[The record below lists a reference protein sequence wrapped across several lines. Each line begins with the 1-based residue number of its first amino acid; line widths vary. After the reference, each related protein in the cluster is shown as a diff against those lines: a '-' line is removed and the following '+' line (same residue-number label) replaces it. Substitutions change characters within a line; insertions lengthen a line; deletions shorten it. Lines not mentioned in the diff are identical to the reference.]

1 MFLTAII
8 VLLIYLLILYRLK
21 RNKLEKGMNI
31 IRPIISVLILPF
43 AIVTGIIILVA
54 ATQIL
59 IHETLWKDKES

>member
-54 ATQIL
+54 ATQIV

>member
-31 IRPIISVLILPF
+31 IRPIISVLILPL